1 VPQKVFDLIES
12 QDALGLHISRPIMDE
27 VAEVLARKF
36 DWTAAELVGFLPPL
50 WQRCSVPRPPRPAS
64 SSLAMTT

>member
-36 DWTAAELVGFLPPL
+36 D
-50 WQRCSVPRPPRPAS
+50 
-64 SSLAMTT
+64 